1 MPPVYKLGAEESRAR
16 GLGLKDG
23 FAAADRTRRMGINPL
38 GFNGSAANGMGQ
50 FAFSTSLAK
59 IRQAGETARAN
70 QAAMDEEAGMGF
82 GSLPRSQPA
91 DAATPASFDVW
102 AQGSI
107 TYYEHDDLNARQQ
120 GHASLIFAG
129 ADYLIHPA
137 ILVGLLVQSDWISER
152 SANLGTSASGNGW
165 MAGPYISVGLT
176 HNLFFDARAAWGQ
189 SDNSIDP
196 LGVYTDNFSTD
207 RTLVSA
213 KLTGNWSYGRLW
225 CRPSA
230 EIAYFEETQLSYINE
245 LDFDIPEQSI
255 SLSRITIGPEIGYP
269 FALEDGAILE
279 PHIGIKGV
287 WNHAVN
293 DGPAPL
299 PNDNAYNDEAFQ
311 VRTELGVS
319 LRMRSGIS
327 VRASGS
333 YEGLGGN
340 QFSAFEGRASVTI
353 PLD

>member
-1 MPPVYKLGAEESRAR
+1 
-16 GLGLKDG
+16 
-23 FAAADRTRRMGINPL
+23 MGI
-38 GFNGSAANGMGQ
+38 
-50 FAFSTSLAK
+50 
-59 IRQAGETARAN
+59 
-70 QAAMDEEAGMGF
+70 
-82 GSLPRSQPA
+82 GSLPSSQTSHAAPPPA
-91 DAATPASFDVW
+91 FDVW

-107 TYYEHDDLNARQQ
+107 TYYEDDDVNARQQ

-152 SANLGTSASGNGW
+152 SASLGTSASGNGW
-165 MAGPYISVGLT
+165 MAGPYISIGLT
-176 HNLFFDARAAWGQ
+176 PNLFFDARAAWGQ

-225 CRPSA
+225 FRPSA

-245 LDFDIPEQSI
+245 LDFDIPEQPI
-255 SLSRITIGPEIGYP
+255 SLSRISIGPEVGYP
-269 FALEDGAILE
+269 FALDDGAILE
-279 PHIGIKGV
+279 PHIGLKGV
-287 WNHAVN
+287 WNHAEN

-299 PNDNAYNDEAFQ
+299 INDNAYDNEAFQ
-311 VRTELGVS
+311 VRMELGVT
-319 LRMRSGIS
+319 LKMPSGIS
-327 VRASGS
+327 MRASGS
-333 YEGLGGN
+333 YEGLGGS
-340 QFSAFEGRASVTI
+340 QFSAHEGWASVTI